1 MTDGQ
6 CHRKERI
13 KATCKTDL
21 ILSTT
26 STGCILFKKF
36 LTDASFV
43 QRMQLYISS
52 SRSLSL
58 SVSVPLSLCISHHKP
73 MPPPPSPSLFH
84 HLFRSGINTPS
95 IRPNPPPFR
104 LSVSLSVG
112 RYGLPVSFI
121 TCLCSGIDTPST
133 LPCPPDRQRAP
144 STMLATVC
152 DAARR
157 QTRSTHSRIS
167 TAGTSPAPS
176 LLDESRRGIAE
187 SRRGKLLSTPPTRR
201 ASASSTLPLVV

>member
-84 HLFRSGINTPS
+84 HLFRSGFAAVSTPLQS
-95 IRPNPPPFR
+95 APTRH
-104 LSVSLSVG
+104 LSVFLSVYLSVG
-112 RYGLPVSFI
+112 MVCLSLSSPVF
-121 TCLCSGIDTPST
+121 
-133 LPCPPDRQRAP
+133 
-144 STMLATVC
+144 
-152 DAARR
+152 AAV
-157 QTRSTHSRIS
+157 
-167 TAGTSPAPS
+167 
-176 LLDESRRGIAE
+176 
-187 SRRGKLLSTPPTRR
+187 STPPQPYPAPPIANAPPPPCSPPCATLLGDRR
-201 ASASSTLPLVV
+201 APHTAASRLQAPVRLRLC